1 MGIFFQNFEK
11 FENFENVEL
20 KFPKSEANFDVERGI
35 LSYNFQSRKQIL
47 TLKEVYS
54 PLFNLGVI
62 LDPQF
67 PMCDKFK
74 NQTKYQILGWD
85 TSPVL
90 SINQISS
97 S

>member
-1 MGIFFQNFEK
+1 M
-11 FENFENVEL
+11 
-20 KFPKSEANFDVERGI
+20 
-35 LSYNFQSRKQIL
+35 SYNFQSRKQIL
-47 TLKEVYS
+47 TLKGVYS

-74 NQTKYQILGWD
+74 NQTKYKILGWEP
-85 TSPVL
+85 SPVL
-90 SINQISS
+90 SINQKSS